1 MCFDEIGSPSALYDC
16 TNPDWAPTQNMG
28 HDNIAPES
36 VGNAMSKYKRAKERE
51 ANKKQ
56 AASKK
61 RKTSCSATSSTAAA
75 SEVFSASASFVD
87 TRGNTCAEGLRNN
100 VHLIKLLS
108 IFQYIYI

>member
-1 MCFDEIGSPSALYDC
+1 MVDRS
-16 TNPDWAPTQNMG
+16 
-28 HDNIAPES
+28 
-36 VGNAMSKYKRAKERE
+36 AMSKYKRAKERE

>member
-61 RKTSCSATSSTAAA
+61 RKTSCSATSTTAAA
-75 SEVFSASASFVD
+75 FEVFSLQLPALWMLEEILALKVCTIMF
-87 TRGNTCAEGLRNN
+87 
-100 VHLIKLLS
+100 I
-108 IFQYIYI
+108 

>member
-61 RKTSCSATSSTAAA
+61 RKMSCSATSTTAAA
-75 SEVFSASASFVD
+75 FEVFSLQVPALWMLEEILALKVCTIMF
-87 TRGNTCAEGLRNN
+87 
-100 VHLIKLLS
+100 I
-108 IFQYIYI
+108 